1 MDEGD
6 QEILQVQMNILIL
19 ANKLPYPPRD
29 GGSIATLNLM
39 TGLRD
44 AGHRITLLAINTR
57 KHPFPVDRIPHSV
70 SDSIRIMAV
79 DADTSIQPLAMAGN
93 LLFSREPYIASRFR
107 LTGFADALEQLL
119 SEETFDLIQL
129 EGPYLGHYLPLIRRR
144 CGCKVS
150 LRAHNAEHQ
159 IWSRKADHETHPFRR
174 WYLKNLAR
182 RLYNFELGVA
192 EASDLIVP
200 ISPVDEARFREMG
213 IRIPML
219 TIPAGLSITRYPPS
233 TLPLEPTLFF
243 IGALDWLPNQEG
255 LEWFLERVFPQVV
268 GRVRGLRFHVAGRNA
283 PEQMINKL
291 KHPQITFHGEVED
304 AIAFMQSYRVMV
316 APLMTGSGIRI
327 KVLEGMAMGR
337 PVLTTA
343 VGIEGIGAV
352 HGKEVLVADTPDE
365 WAGLLGK
372 LLNSDEEATRTA
384 LNGREFVRQNFDT
397 FEVANRLS
405 QFYNTQV

>member
-1 MDEGD
+1 
-6 QEILQVQMNILIL
+6 MNILIL

-29 GGSIATLNLM
+29 GGSIATLNLL

-44 AGHRITLLAINTR
+44 AGHQITVLAINTR
-57 KHPFPVDRIPHSV
+57 KHPFPVEQIPRSLT
-70 SDSIRIMAV
+70 DSIRFMGV
-79 DADTSIQPLAMAGN
+79 EADTGIRPLALAGN

-107 LTGFADALEQLL
+107 VPGFASVLEQLL
-119 SEETFDLIQL
+119 SGEKFDLIQL
-129 EGPYLGHYLPLIRRR
+129 EGPYLGHYVPLIRNR
-144 CGCKVS
+144 CDCKVS
-150 LRAHNAEHQ
+150 LRAHNVEHQ
-159 IWSRKADHETHPFRR
+159 IWSRKAEHETHPFRR
-174 WYLKNLAR
+174 WYLTNLSG
-182 RLYNFELGVA
+182 RLRTFEQGVA
-192 EASDLIVP
+192 EASDLLVP
-200 ISPVDEARFREMG
+200 ISPVDETRFREMG

-268 GRVRGLRFHVAGRNA
+268 GRVPGLRFHVAGRNA
-283 PEQMINKL
+283 PEPVIRKL
-291 KHPQITFHGEVED
+291 KHPQITFHGEVDD
-304 AIAFMQSYRVMV
+304 AIAFMQTCRVMV

-327 KVLEGMAMGR
+327 KVLEGMAVGR
-337 PVLTTA
+337 PVLTTT
-343 VGIEGIGAV
+343 VGIEGIGAA

-365 WAGLLGK
+365 WAGLLEK
-372 LLNSDEEATRTA
+372 LLTSDEEATRTA
-384 LNGREFVRQNFDT
+384 LNGREFVSQNFDT